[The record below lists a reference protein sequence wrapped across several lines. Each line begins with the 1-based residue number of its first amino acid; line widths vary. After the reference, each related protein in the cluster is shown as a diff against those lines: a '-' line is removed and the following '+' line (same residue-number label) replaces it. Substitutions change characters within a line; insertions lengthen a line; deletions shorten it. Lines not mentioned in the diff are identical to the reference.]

1 MIALRAWVPGP
12 PSKGAVPRML
22 ALRGGPG
29 GAGSGV
35 CDGAT
40 STGLQSGAC
49 APGSGVLRAFEGVGA
64 GVGWWC
70 RGALGCF
77 RGWSG
82 PNRGRGLYLG

>member
-1 MIALRAWVPGP
+1 MF
-12 PSKGAVPRML
+12 

-35 CDGAT
+35 WDGAIG
-40 STGLQSGAC
+40 TGLQSGAC
-49 APGSGVLRAFEGVGA
+49 VPGSGVLRAFEGVGA

-82 PNRGRGLYLG
+82 RTGGGGCISGDRALGERC